1 MGGLAVLI
9 SILLLQVNTP
19 NQAVPVVF
27 EPRPPLQQVSAKEIA
42 RELLN
47 KDQYQCLNK
56 LISKESAW
64 KPEAQN
70 PKSTA
75 SGVGQILKSTYNG
88 LGMKKTDAG
97 VTQLVA
103 TLAYIHRRHVTP
115 CGAWKHFQDK
125 GWY

>member
-1 MGGLAVLI
+1 MAVLI

-75 SGVGQILKSTYNG
+75 SGVGQILKATYKG
-88 LGMKKTDAG
+88 LGMQKTDAG

-103 TLAYIHRRHVTP
+103 TLAYIHRRHITP
-115 CGAWKHFQDK
+115 CNAWKHFQDK

>member
-1 MGGLAVLI
+1 LAVLI

-27 EPRPPLQQVSAKEIA
+27 EPRPLLQQVSAKEIA

-47 KDQYQCLNK
+47 KDQYKCLNK

-75 SGVGQILKSTYNG
+75 SGVGQILKSTYKG
-88 LGMKKTDAG
+88 LGMNKTDAG

-115 CGAWKHFQDK
+115 CGAWKHFQNK

>member
-115 CGAWKHFQDK
+115 CGAWKHFQNK

>member
-1 MGGLAVLI
+1 MAVLI

-115 CGAWKHFQDK
+115 CGAWKHFQNK